1 MADFS
6 KYSLDSLKNN
16 SKFDFLKQ
24 SFSNNTDSDAFDF
37 VCTDDMDSPYNHAK
51 FSCQFLDEIEFCKKY
66 KDNTRLSIM
75 SLNIQSISAKI
86 NELREFLLNCTNMK
100 CQPDIIC
107 IQETWTIH
115 DASFLIIDGYQPF
128 EYTCRKKSQGGGVG
142 MYFKTGIKYKILK
155 NVIFDEKVF
164 ESILAE
170 VTFNKN
176 KQITIGSIYRPNSV
190 HPSLSVKEQNSQAL
204 EYLNNLIE
212 KHSADGSELILA
224 GDLNIDILKYNLC
237 QNATAYIDPL
247 FVGGFLQLITK
258 PTRCTASSATCLDH
272 II

>member
-75 SLNIQSISAKI
+75 VLNIQSISAKI

-115 DASFLIIDGYQPF
+115 DSSFLIIDGYQPF

-164 ESILAE
+164 
-170 VTFNKN
+170 
-176 KQITIGSIYRPNSV
+176 
-190 HPSLSVKEQNSQAL
+190 
-204 EYLNNLIE
+204 
-212 KHSADGSELILA
+212 
-224 GDLNIDILKYNLC
+224 
-237 QNATAYIDPL
+237 
-247 FVGGFLQLITK
+247 
-258 PTRCTASSATCLDH
+258 
-272 II
+272 